1 MNFQDKSLTKREI
14 DKIFDEIMENQE
26 NKTLMDFETFRTFTS
41 YPKDKLWLKQQNCL
55 NFKN

>member
-41 YPKDKLWLKQQNCL
+41 YPKDKL
-55 NFKN
+55 